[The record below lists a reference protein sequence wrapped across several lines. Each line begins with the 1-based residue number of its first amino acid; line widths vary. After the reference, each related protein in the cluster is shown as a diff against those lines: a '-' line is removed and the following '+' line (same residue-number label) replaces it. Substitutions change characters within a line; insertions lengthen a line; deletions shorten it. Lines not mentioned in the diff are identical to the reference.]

1 MDDFNSVYMLLGIV
15 ILIVLLCRFDGRFT
29 KVEKELNA
37 IKKQMD
43 DLLKG
48 QAKLASGNLK
58 SSGKVSEKVTEE
70 VAAEVLRKEKLV
82 EEEPVVPKQSIVMET
97 VAAEHS
103 QDIQEEIIEKS
114 LVGDIRKEE
123 NVQKDES
130 TEKEVVIPSVAVVS
144 VTPATPVISVT
155 PVTPGTPGSIS
166 STPSTPKPKPQPKKQ
181 VNYEKFIGENLFGKI
196 GILIFVIGVGFFVK
210 YAIDKNWI
218 NETFRTVLGFLTG
231 AALLFVAERLQ
242 KKYRTF
248 SSLLAGGAFAV
259 FYLTVAIAFHYYHIF
274 SQTVAFIIL
283 IAVTVFMS
291 VLSVIYNRRE
301 LAIIALVGGFLAPFI
316 VSSGEGS
323 YLVLFTYVSILNL
336 GMFVLSIYKKWSELP
351 IISFVFTC
359 LIMASFLLL
368 SYSSDSTIISKHLLM
383 FATLFYFIF
392 LLPVF
397 SILRGEKTQTMSRG
411 LVFVI
416 ITNNFVYLLSGI
428 LFLRNMGLSFKASG
442 LLSLFIALVNLG
454 LVLWLWKSRKDYKF
468 LVHTTLGLVLTFV
481 SITIPIQLD
490 GNYITL
496 LWASEMVLLLWL
508 YVHSKIR
515 VYEYAAKILVGLTFI
530 SYLMDVYGVVYGHH
544 SLSTIFLNSSFVTS
558 LFVGLATGAFALL
571 MEYYHQFF
579 STARRLKYSFWNP
592 LMLIISVAILYYTFM
607 MEFNLYFE
615 GATRSGAMFL
625 FTAVSISSICY
636 AFRKRFP
643 ITKHL
648 TSYTLAIG
656 ANTLVYILNIWG
668 DQWENMAFTP
678 AVLRWLTVAFV
689 IANICYVAHRYYTT
703 IGIKPRFTVY
713 INILATLI
721 WVTMV
726 RSFLWQVGVDEF
738 SAGLS
743 LSLSIAG
750 FVQMGLGMR
759 LHQKVL
765 RMVSLATFGI
775 VLLKLVFDDL
785 WAMPTIGKIIVFII
799 LGLILLILSF
809 LYQKLKDVLFKNDED
824 ATDDSASS

>member
-1 MDDFNSVYMLLGIV
+1 MLHGVIIYFIFVILNQIQNTMGDLNSVYPLLGIV

-29 KVEKELNA
+29 KIEKELDA
-37 IKKQMD
+37 IRKQMD
-43 DLLKG
+43 ALLKS
-48 QAKLASGNLK
+48 QAKMAAGDMK
-58 SSGKVSEKVTEE
+58 SSEETSEKV
-70 VAAEVLRKEKLV
+70 VAEVLPKEKTV
-82 EEEPVVPKQSIVMET
+82 EEELLVQEQGTVVET
-97 VAAEHS
+97 VVADSLKDASE
-103 QDIQEEIIEKS
+103 DIQEDILEEIIENIP
-114 LVGDIRKEE
+114 VGDTTQEG
-123 NVQKDES
+123 S
-130 TEKEVVIPSVAVVS
+130 VVPSV
-144 VTPATPVISVT
+144 TMTPVVMAPAVPT
-155 PVTPGTPGSIS
+155 A
-166 STPSTPKPKPQPKKQ
+166 PKPKKQ
-181 VNYEKFIGENLFGKI
+181 INYEKFIGENLFGKI

-283 IAVTVFMS
+283 IAITVLMS
-291 VLSVIYNRRE
+291 VLSVIYDRRE

-323 YLVLFTYVSILNL
+323 YQVLFTYVSILNL
-336 GMFVLSIYKKWSELP
+336 GMFGLSIYKKWSELP

-368 SYSSDSTIISKHLLM
+368 SYSSRSTVISGHLLM

-397 SILRGEKTQTMSRG
+397 SILRGEKMQAMSRG

-454 LVLWLWKSRKDYKF
+454 LVIWLWKNRKDYKF
-468 LVHTTLGLVLTFV
+468 LAYTTLGLVLTFV

-508 YVHSKIR
+508 YVKSKVR
-515 VYEYAAKILVGLTFI
+515 VYEYAAKVLVGLTFV
-530 SYLMDVYGVVYGHH
+530 SYLMDVYDVMSHGYRSSGA
-544 SLSTIFLNSSFVTS
+544 IFLNSSFATS

-571 MEYYHQFF
+571 MGYYYQFF

-592 LMLIISVAILYYTFM
+592 FMLIVSVAILYYTFM
-607 MEFNLYFE
+607 MEFKLYFE

-625 FTAVSISSICY
+625 FTAVSISSVCY

-648 TSYTLAIG
+648 TSYILAIG
-656 ANTLVYILNIWG
+656 ANVLVYIINIWG
-668 DQWENMAFTP
+668 DQRIWTSP
-678 AVLRWLTVAFV
+678 PVVLPWLTVAFV
-689 IANICYVAHRYYTT
+689 IANLYYVARLYYTT

-809 LYQKLKDVLFKNDED
+809 LYQKLKDVLFKNDEEEIN
-824 ATDDSASS
+824 

>member
-1 MDDFNSVYMLLGIV
+1 MLELLHSVIIYFIFVILNQIQNTMGDLNSVYLLLGIV

-29 KVEKELNA
+29 KIEKELDA

-43 DLLKG
+43 ALLKG
-48 QAKLASGNLK
+48 QAKMAAGDME
-58 SSGKVSEKVTEE
+58 SSEETSEKV
-70 VAAEVLRKEKLV
+70 VIEVLSKEKLV
-82 EEEPVVPKQSIVMET
+82 EEELLVQEPSTIVEAVVADKL
-97 VAAEHS
+97 
-103 QDIQEEIIEKS
+103 QDAPESVQESVQEEIIES
-114 LVGDIRKEE
+114 IPVMDTVREE
-123 NVQKDES
+123 SAMSPEP
-130 TEKEVVIPSVAVVS
+130 IHVAP
-144 VTPATPVISVT
+144 T
-155 PVTPGTPGSIS
+155 
-166 STPSTPKPKPQPKKQ
+166 TPKPPKKQ
-181 VNYEKFIGENLFGKI
+181 INYEKFIGENLFGKI

-283 IAVTVFMS
+283 IATTIFMS
-291 VLSVIYNRRE
+291 VLSVIYDRRE

-323 YLVLFTYVSILNL
+323 YQVLFTYVSILNL
-336 GMFVLSIYKKWSELP
+336 GMFGLSIYKKWSELP

-368 SYSSDSTIISKHLLM
+368 SYSSRSTVISGHLLM

-397 SILRGEKTQTMSRG
+397 SILRGEKIQAMSRG

-416 ITNNFVYLLSGI
+416 ITNNFIYLLSGI
-428 LFLRNMGLSFKASG
+428 LFLQNMGLSFKASG

-454 LVLWLWKSRKDYKF
+454 LVIWLWKNRKDYKF
-468 LVHTTLGLVLTFV
+468 LAYTTLGLVLTFV

-508 YVHSKIR
+508 YVKSKVR
-515 VYEYAAKILVGLTFI
+515 VYEYAAKVLVGLTFV
-530 SYLMDVYGVVYGHH
+530 SYLMDVYDVMSHGYRSSGA
-544 SLSTIFLNSSFVTS
+544 IFLNSSFATS

-571 MEYYHQFF
+571 MGYYYQFF

-592 LMLIISVAILYYTFM
+592 FMLIVSVAILYYTFM
-607 MEFNLYFE
+607 MEFKLYFE

-625 FTAVSISSICY
+625 FTAVSISSVCY

-648 TSYTLAIG
+648 TSYILAIG
-656 ANTLVYILNIWG
+656 ANVLVYIINIWD
-668 DQWENMAFTP
+668 DQRIWTSP
-678 AVLRWLTVAFV
+678 PVVLPWLTAAFV
-689 IANICYVAHRYYTT
+689 IANLYYVARLYYTT

-759 LHQKVL
+759 LHQKAM

-809 LYQKLKDVLFKNDED
+809 LYQKLKDVLFKNDEEEIN
-824 ATDDSASS
+824 

>member
-1 MDDFNSVYMLLGIV
+1 MGDLNSVYPLLGIV

-29 KVEKELNA
+29 KVEKELDT

-43 DLLKG
+43 ALLKG
-48 QAKLASGNLK
+48 QAEMAAGDIK
-58 SSGKVSEKVTEE
+58 SSEETSEKV
-70 VAAEVLRKEKLV
+70 VAEVLPKEKTV
-82 EEEPVVPKQSIVMET
+82 EEELLVQEPGIVVEAVVTDNLKDASE
-97 VAAEHS
+97 
-103 QDIQEEIIEKS
+103 DIQEEIIENIPVEDTAQKES
-114 LVGDIRKEE
+114 LM
-123 NVQKDES
+123 S
-130 TEKEVVIPSVAVVS
+130 
-144 VTPATPVISVT
+144 
-155 PVTPGTPGSIS
+155 PVTVAPVV
-166 STPSTPKPKPQPKKQ
+166 PKPKKQ

-218 NETFRTVLGFLTG
+218 NETFRTILGFLTG

-283 IAVTVFMS
+283 IAITVFMS
-291 VLSVIYNRRE
+291 VLSVIYDRRE

-323 YLVLFTYVSILNL
+323 YQVLFTYVSILNL
-336 GMFVLSIYKKWSELP
+336 GMFGLSIYKKWSELP

-368 SYSSDSTIISKHLLM
+368 SYSSRSTIISGHLLM

-397 SILRGEKTQTMSRG
+397 SILRGEKIQAMSRG

-508 YVHSKIR
+508 YVQSKIR
-515 VYEYAAKILVGLTFI
+515 VYEYAAKILVGLTFV
-530 SYLMDVYGVVYGHH
+530 SYLMDVYSVMFEHH
-544 SLSTIFLNSSFVTS
+544 SLSTIFLNSSFATS

-571 MEYYHQFF
+571 IEYYHQFF

-607 MEFNLYFE
+607 MEFSLYFE

-625 FTAVSISSICY
+625 FTAVSISSVCY
-636 AFRKRFP
+636 TFRKRFP

-648 TSYTLAIG
+648 TSYILAIG
-656 ANTLVYILNIWG
+656 ANVLVYIINIWG
-668 DQWENMAFTP
+668 DQRIWTSP
-678 AVLRWLTVAFV
+678 PVVLPWLTAAFV
-689 IANICYVAHRYYTT
+689 IANLYYVARLYYTT
-703 IGIKPRFTVY
+703 IGIKPRFTIY

-824 ATDDSASS
+824 EIN

>member
-1 MDDFNSVYMLLGIV
+1 MGDLNSVYPLLGIV

-29 KVEKELNA
+29 KMEKELDV

-43 DLLKG
+43 ALLKR
-48 QAKLASGNLK
+48 QAKMAPGDMT
-58 SSGKVSEKVTEE
+58 SSEEMPEKV
-70 VAAEVLRKEKLV
+70 VAEVLSKEKLL
-82 EEEPVVPKQSIVMET
+82 EEELVVQRQSTIVETAVVDNLKDAPKEISEDVPEK
-97 VAAEHS
+97 
-103 QDIQEEIIEKS
+103 IQEEIIEKIT
-114 LVGDIRKEE
+114 VEDIAE
-123 NVQKDES
+123 KDS
-130 TEKEVVIPSVAVVS
+130 
-144 VTPATPVISVT
+144 VISPT
-155 PVTPGTPGSIS
+155 PIAAKPI
-166 STPSTPKPKPQPKKQ
+166 TPKPSKKQ

-283 IAVTVFMS
+283 VAITIFMS
-291 VLSVIYNRRE
+291 VLSVIYDRRE

-323 YLVLFTYVSILNL
+323 YQVLFTYVSILNL
-336 GMFVLSIYKKWSELP
+336 GMFGLSIYKKWSELP

-368 SYSSDSTIISKHLLM
+368 SYSSRSTVILGHLLM

-397 SILRGEKTQTMSRG
+397 SILRGEKIQAMSRG

-428 LFLRNMGLSFKASG
+428 LFLKNMGLSFKASG

-454 LVLWLWKSRKDYKF
+454 LVLWLWKNRKEYKF

-481 SITIPIQLD
+481 SITVPIQLD

-508 YVHSKIR
+508 YVKSKIR
-515 VYEYAAKILVGLTFI
+515 VYEYAAKVLVGLTFV
-530 SYLMDVYGVVYGHH
+530 SYLMDVYSVMFEHH
-544 SLSTIFLNSSFVTS
+544 SLDTIFLNSSFATS

-571 MEYYHQFF
+571 MEYYHSFF

-592 LMLIISVAILYYTFM
+592 FMLIVSVIILYYTFM

-625 FTAVSISSICY
+625 FTAVSISSVCY

-648 TSYTLAIG
+648 TSYILTIG
-656 ANTLVYILNIWG
+656 ANVLVYIINIWG
-668 DQWENMAFTP
+668 DQRIWTSP
-678 AVLRWLTVAFV
+678 PVVLPWLTAAFV
-689 IANICYVAHRYYTT
+689 IANLYYVARMYYTS
-703 IGIKPRFTVY
+703 IGIKSRFTVY
-713 INILATLI
+713 LNILATLL
-721 WVTMV
+721 WLTMV
-726 RSFLWQVGVDEF
+726 RSFLWQVGVDDF

-759 LHQKVL
+759 LHQKLL
-765 RMVSLATFGI
+765 RMVSLATFGL

-809 LYQKLKDVLFKNDED
+809 LYQKLKDVLFKNDEEE
-824 ATDDSASS
+824 TN

>member
-1 MDDFNSVYMLLGIV
+1 MDDINTVYALLV
-15 ILIVLLCRFDGRFT
+15 LIMFFVLLSRLDNRFGKIER
-29 KVEKELNA
+29 ELNE
-37 IKKQMD
+37 IKKRMD
-43 DLLKG
+43 DYLKVQQRG
-48 QAKLASGNLK
+48 
-58 SSGKVSEKVTEE
+58 VTEKVKLEGEALKKENEDISASPQIIEKTSTLETKQQKETVPEKQKPFVETVIREALEGTREKTVETELE
-70 VAAEVLRKEKLV
+70 DVCV
-82 EEEPVVPKQSIVMET
+82 EAVPKQ
-97 VAAEHS
+97 
-103 QDIQEEIIEKS
+103 
-114 LVGDIRKEE
+114 
-123 NVQKDES
+123 
-130 TEKEVVIPSVAVVS
+130 
-144 VTPATPVISVT
+144 
-155 PVTPGTPGSIS
+155 
-166 STPSTPKPKPQPKKQ
+166 KKQ

-231 AALLFVAERLQ
+231 AVLLVVAERLQ

-274 SQTVAFIIL
+274 SQTMAFIIL
-283 IAVTVFMS
+283 IGVTVFMS
-291 VLSVIYNRRE
+291 VLSVVYNRRE
-301 LAIIALVGGFLAPFI
+301 LAIISLVGGFLAPFI

-336 GMFVLSIYKKWSELP
+336 GMFGLSIYKKWGELP
-351 IISFVFTC
+351 MISFVFTW
-359 LIMASFLLL
+359 LIMGIFLLF
-368 SYSSDSTIISKHLLM
+368 SYTSSSTVISGHLFL
-383 FATLFYFIF
+383 FTTLFYFIF

-397 SILRGEKTQTMSRG
+397 SILRGENMRTMSRG

-416 ITNNFVYLLSGI
+416 ITNNFIYLLSGA
-428 LFLRNMGLSFKASG
+428 LFLQNMGLSFKASG

-454 LVLWLWKSRKDYKF
+454 LVLWLWKNRKEYKF

-481 SITIPIQLD
+481 SITVPIQLD

-508 YVHSKIR
+508 YVKSKIR
-515 VYEYAAKILVGLTFI
+515 VYEYAAKVLVGLTFV
-530 SYLMDVYGVVYGHH
+530 SYLMDVYGVMFEHH
-544 SLSTIFLNSSFVTS
+544 SLDTIFLNSSFATS

-571 MEYYHQFF
+571 MEYYHSFF

-592 LMLIISVAILYYTFM
+592 FMLIVSVIILYYTFM

-625 FTAVSISSICY
+625 FTAISISSVCY

-648 TSYTLAIG
+648 TSYILTIG
-656 ANTLVYILNIWG
+656 ANVLVYIINIWG
-668 DQWENMAFTP
+668 DQRIWTSP
-678 AVLRWLTVAFV
+678 PVVLPWLTAVFV
-689 IANICYVAHRYYTT
+689 IANLYYVARMYYTS
-703 IGIKPRFTVY
+703 IGIKSRFTVY
-713 INILATLI
+713 LNILATLL
-721 WVTMV
+721 WLTMV
-726 RSFLWQVGVDEF
+726 RSFLWQVGVDDF

-759 LHQKVL
+759 LHQKLL
-765 RMVSLATFGI
+765 RMVSLATFGL

-809 LYQKLKDVLFKNDED
+809 LYQKLKDVLFKNDEEE
-824 ATDDSASS
+824 TN

>member
-1 MDDFNSVYMLLGIV
+1 MDDINTVYALLV
-15 ILIVLLCRFDGRFT
+15 LIMFFVLLSRLDNRFGKIER
-29 KVEKELNA
+29 ELNE
-37 IKKQMD
+37 IKKRMD
-43 DLLKG
+43 DYLKVQQRG
-48 QAKLASGNLK
+48 
-58 SSGKVSEKVTEE
+58 VTEKVKPEGEALKKENEDISASPQIIEKTSTLETKQQKETVPEKQKPVVETVIREALEGTREKTVETELE
-70 VAAEVLRKEKLV
+70 DVCV
-82 EEEPVVPKQSIVMET
+82 EAVPKQ
-97 VAAEHS
+97 
-103 QDIQEEIIEKS
+103 
-114 LVGDIRKEE
+114 
-123 NVQKDES
+123 
-130 TEKEVVIPSVAVVS
+130 
-144 VTPATPVISVT
+144 
-155 PVTPGTPGSIS
+155 
-166 STPSTPKPKPQPKKQ
+166 KKQ

-231 AALLFVAERLQ
+231 AVLLAVAERLQ

-274 SQTVAFIIL
+274 SQTMAFIIL
-283 IAVTVFMS
+283 IGVTVFMS
-291 VLSVIYNRRE
+291 VLSVVYNRRE
-301 LAIIALVGGFLAPFI
+301 LAIISLVGGFLAPFI

-336 GMFVLSIYKKWSELP
+336 GMFGLSIYKKWGELP
-351 IISFVFTC
+351 MISFVFTW
-359 LIMASFLLL
+359 LIMGIFLLF
-368 SYSSDSTIISKHLLM
+368 SYTSSSTVISGHLFL
-383 FATLFYFIF
+383 FTTLFYFIF

-397 SILRGEKTQTMSRG
+397 SILRGEDMRTMSRG

-416 ITNNFVYLLSGI
+416 ITNNFIYLLSGA
-428 LFLRNMGLSFKASG
+428 LFLQNMGLSFKASG

-454 LVLWLWKSRKDYKF
+454 LVLWLWKNRKEYKF

-481 SITIPIQLD
+481 SITVPIQLD

-508 YVHSKIR
+508 YVKSKIR
-515 VYEYAAKILVGLTFI
+515 VYEYAAKVLVGLTFV
-530 SYLMDVYGVVYGHH
+530 SYLMDVYSVMFEHH
-544 SLSTIFLNSSFVTS
+544 SLDTIFLNSSFATS

-571 MEYYHQFF
+571 MEYYHSFF

-592 LMLIISVAILYYTFM
+592 FMLIVSVIILYYTFM

-625 FTAVSISSICY
+625 FTAISISSVCY

-648 TSYTLAIG
+648 TSYILTIG
-656 ANTLVYILNIWG
+656 ANVLVYIINIWG
-668 DQWENMAFTP
+668 DQRIWTSP
-678 AVLRWLTVAFV
+678 PVVLPWLTAVFV
-689 IANICYVAHRYYTT
+689 IANLYYVARMYYTS
-703 IGIKPRFTVY
+703 IGIKSRFTVY
-713 INILATLI
+713 LNILATLL
-721 WVTMV
+721 WLTMV
-726 RSFLWQVGVDEF
+726 RSFLWQVGVDDF

-759 LHQKVL
+759 LHQKLL
-765 RMVSLATFGI
+765 RMVSLATFGL

-809 LYQKLKDVLFKNDED
+809 LYQKLKDVLFKNDEEE
-824 ATDDSASS
+824 TN

>member
-1 MDDFNSVYMLLGIV
+1 MDDFNTVYALLVLVMLF
-15 ILIVLLCRFDGRFT
+15 ILLSRLDNRFG
-29 KVEKELNA
+29 KIEKELHE
-37 IKKQMD
+37 IKKRMED
-43 DLLKG
+43 YLKV
-48 QAKLASGNLK
+48 QQNSVAEASK
-58 SSGKVSEKVTEE
+58 PKEEISEKETKDIPVMPQ
-70 VAAEVLRKEKLV
+70 AAEHVKAVKTGQREEAVQEKH
-82 EEEPVVPKQSIVMET
+82 EPVVEAVVRETLEKTPEKTLETRMEE
-97 VAAEHS
+97 VCVEA
-103 QDIQEEIIEKS
+103 
-114 LVGDIRKEE
+114 VRKESA
-123 NVQKDES
+123 ES
-130 TEKEVVIPSVAVVS
+130 STVPVVL
-144 VTPATPVISVT
+144 VTPATPVVPT
-155 PVTPGTPGSIS
+155 V
-166 STPSTPKPKPQPKKQ
+166 PKQKKQ

-231 AALLFVAERLQ
+231 AVLLAVAERLQ

-274 SQTVAFIIL
+274 SQTMAFIIL
-283 IAVTVFMS
+283 IGVTVFMS
-291 VLSVIYNRRE
+291 ILSVVYNRRE
-301 LAIIALVGGFLAPFI
+301 LAIISLVGGFLAPFI

-336 GMFVLSIYKKWSELP
+336 GMFGLSIYKKWSELP
-351 IISFVFTC
+351 MISFVFTC
-359 LIMASFLLL
+359 LIMGIFLLFN
-368 SYSSDSTIISKHLLM
+368 YTSSSTVISNHLFW

-397 SILRGEKTQTMSRG
+397 SILRGENMRTMSRG

-416 ITNNFVYLLSGI
+416 ITNNFIYLLSGA

-454 LVLWLWKSRKDYKF
+454 LVLWLWKNRKEYKF

-481 SITIPIQLD
+481 SITVPIQLD

-508 YVHSKIR
+508 YVKSKIR
-515 VYEYAAKILVGLTFI
+515 VYEYAAKVLVGLTFV
-530 SYLMDVYGVVYGHH
+530 SYLMDVYSVMFEHH
-544 SLSTIFLNSSFVTS
+544 SLDTIFLNSSFATS

-571 MEYYHQFF
+571 MEYYHSFF

-592 LMLIISVAILYYTFM
+592 FMLIVSVIILYYTFM

-615 GATRSGAMFL
+615 GATRSGVMFL
-625 FTAVSISSICY
+625 FTAISISSVCY

-648 TSYTLAIG
+648 TSYILTIG
-656 ANTLVYILNIWG
+656 ANVLVYIINIWG
-668 DQWENMAFTP
+668 DQRIWTSP
-678 AVLRWLTVAFV
+678 PVVLPWLTAVFV
-689 IANICYVAHRYYTT
+689 IANLYYVARMYYTS
-703 IGIKPRFTVY
+703 IGIKSRFTVY
-713 INILATLI
+713 LNILATLL
-721 WVTMV
+721 WLTMV
-726 RSFLWQVGVDEF
+726 RSFLWQVGVDDF

-759 LHQKVL
+759 LHQKLL
-765 RMVSLATFGI
+765 RMVSLATFGL

-809 LYQKLKDVLFKNDED
+809 LYQKLKDVLFKNDEEE
-824 ATDDSASS
+824 TN

>member
-1 MDDFNSVYMLLGIV
+1 MDDINTVYALLV
-15 ILIVLLCRFDGRFT
+15 LIMFFVLLSRLDNRFGKIER
-29 KVEKELNA
+29 ELNE
-37 IKKQMD
+37 IKKRMD
-43 DLLKG
+43 DYLKVQQRG
-48 QAKLASGNLK
+48 
-58 SSGKVSEKVTEE
+58 VTEKVKPEGE
-70 VAAEVLRKEKLV
+70 ALKKEN
-82 EEEPVVPKQSIVMET
+82 E
-97 VAAEHS
+97 
-103 QDIQEEIIEKS
+103 DISASPQIIEKTS
-114 LVGDIRKEE
+114 TLETKQQKETVPEKQKPVVETVIREALEGTREKTVE
-123 NVQKDES
+123 
-130 TEKEVVIPSVAVVS
+130 TELEDVCVEAV
-144 VTPATPVISVT
+144 PR
-155 PVTPGTPGSIS
+155 
-166 STPSTPKPKPQPKKQ
+166 QKKQ

-231 AALLFVAERLQ
+231 AVLLAVAERLQ

-283 IAVTVFMS
+283 VAITIFMS
-291 VLSVIYNRRE
+291 VLSVIYDRRE

-323 YLVLFTYVSILNL
+323 YQVLFTYVSILNL
-336 GMFVLSIYKKWSELP
+336 GMFGLSIYKKWSELP

-368 SYSSDSTIISKHLLM
+368 SYSSRSTVISGHLLM

-397 SILRGEKTQTMSRG
+397 SILRGEKIQAMSRG

-428 LFLRNMGLSFKASG
+428 LFLKNMGLSFKASG

-454 LVLWLWKSRKDYKF
+454 LVLWLWKNRKEYKF

-481 SITIPIQLD
+481 SITVPIQLD

-508 YVHSKIR
+508 YVKSKIR
-515 VYEYAAKILVGLTFI
+515 VYEYAAKVLVGLTFV
-530 SYLMDVYGVVYGHH
+530 SYLMDVYSVMFEHH
-544 SLSTIFLNSSFVTS
+544 SLDTIFLNSSFATS

-571 MEYYHQFF
+571 MEYYHSFF

-592 LMLIISVAILYYTFM
+592 FMLIVSVIILYYTFM

-625 FTAVSISSICY
+625 FTAISISSVCY

-648 TSYTLAIG
+648 TSYILTIG
-656 ANTLVYILNIWG
+656 ANVLVYIINIWG
-668 DQWENMAFTP
+668 DQRIWTSP
-678 AVLRWLTVAFV
+678 PVVLPWLTAAFV
-689 IANICYVAHRYYTT
+689 IANLYYVARMYYTS
-703 IGIKPRFTVY
+703 IGIKSRFTVY
-713 INILATLI
+713 LNILATLL
-721 WVTMV
+721 WLTMV
-726 RSFLWQVGVDEF
+726 RSFLWQVGVDDF

-759 LHQKVL
+759 LHQKLL

-809 LYQKLKDVLFKNDED
+809 LYQKLKDVLFKNDEEE
-824 ATDDSASS
+824 TN

>member
-1 MDDFNSVYMLLGIV
+1 MGDLNSVYLLLGIV

-29 KVEKELNA
+29 KIEKELDA

-43 DLLKG
+43 ALLKG
-48 QAKLASGNLK
+48 QAKMAAGDMK
-58 SSGKVSEKVTEE
+58 SSEETSEKV
-70 VAAEVLRKEKLV
+70 VIEVLSKEKLV
-82 EEEPVVPKQSIVMET
+82 EEELLVQEPSTIVEAVVADKL
-97 VAAEHS
+97 
-103 QDIQEEIIEKS
+103 QDAPESVQESVQEEIIES
-114 LVGDIRKEE
+114 IPVMDTVREE
-123 NVQKDES
+123 SAMSPEP
-130 TEKEVVIPSVAVVS
+130 IHVAP
-144 VTPATPVISVT
+144 T
-155 PVTPGTPGSIS
+155 
-166 STPSTPKPKPQPKKQ
+166 TPKPPKKQ
-181 VNYEKFIGENLFGKI
+181 INYEKFIGENLFGKI

-231 AALLFVAERLQ
+231 AALLIVAERLQ

-283 IAVTVFMS
+283 IATTIFMS
-291 VLSVIYNRRE
+291 VLSVIYDRRE

-323 YLVLFTYVSILNL
+323 YQVLFTYVSILNL
-336 GMFVLSIYKKWSELP
+336 GMFGLSIYKKWSELP

-368 SYSSDSTIISKHLLM
+368 SYSSRSTVISGHLLM

-397 SILRGEKTQTMSRG
+397 SILRGEKIQAMSRG

-416 ITNNFVYLLSGI
+416 ITNNFIYLLSGI
-428 LFLRNMGLSFKASG
+428 LFLQNMGLSFKASG

-454 LVLWLWKSRKDYKF
+454 LVIWLWKNRKDYKF
-468 LVHTTLGLVLTFV
+468 LAYTTLGLVLTFV

-508 YVHSKIR
+508 YVKSKVR
-515 VYEYAAKILVGLTFI
+515 VYEYAAKVLVGLTFV
-530 SYLMDVYGVVYGHH
+530 SYLMDVYDVMSHGYRSSGA
-544 SLSTIFLNSSFVTS
+544 IFLNSSFATS

-571 MEYYHQFF
+571 MGYYYQFF

-592 LMLIISVAILYYTFM
+592 FMLIVSVAILYYTFM
-607 MEFNLYFE
+607 MEFKLYFE

-625 FTAVSISSICY
+625 FTAVSISSVCY

-648 TSYTLAIG
+648 TSYILAIG
-656 ANTLVYILNIWG
+656 ANVLVYIINIWG
-668 DQWENMAFTP
+668 DQRIWTSP
-678 AVLRWLTVAFV
+678 PVVLPWLTAAFV
-689 IANICYVAHRYYTT
+689 IANLYYVARLYYTT

-809 LYQKLKDVLFKNDED
+809 LYQKLKDVLFKNDEEEIN
-824 ATDDSASS
+824 

>member
-1 MDDFNSVYMLLGIV
+1 MGDLNSVYPLLGIV

-29 KVEKELNA
+29 KIEKELDA

-43 DLLKG
+43 ALLKR
-48 QAKLASGNLK
+48 QAKMAPGDMT
-58 SSGKVSEKVTEE
+58 SSEEMPEKV
-70 VAAEVLRKEKLV
+70 VAEVLSKEKLL
-82 EEEPVVPKQSIVMET
+82 EEELVVQRQSTIVETAVVDNLKDAPKEISEDVPEK
-97 VAAEHS
+97 
-103 QDIQEEIIEKS
+103 IQEEIIEKIT
-114 LVGDIRKEE
+114 VEDIAE
-123 NVQKDES
+123 KDS
-130 TEKEVVIPSVAVVS
+130 
-144 VTPATPVISVT
+144 VISPT
-155 PVTPGTPGSIS
+155 PIAAKPI
-166 STPSTPKPKPQPKKQ
+166 TPKPSKKQ

-283 IAVTVFMS
+283 VAITIFMS
-291 VLSVIYNRRE
+291 VLSVIYDRRE

-323 YLVLFTYVSILNL
+323 YQVLFTYVSILNL
-336 GMFVLSIYKKWSELP
+336 GMFGLSIYKKWSELP

-368 SYSSDSTIISKHLLM
+368 SYSSRSTVISGHLLM

-397 SILRGEKTQTMSRG
+397 SILRGEKIQAMSRG

-428 LFLRNMGLSFKASG
+428 LFLKNMGLSFKASG

-454 LVLWLWKSRKDYKF
+454 LVLWLWKNRKEYKF

-481 SITIPIQLD
+481 SITVPIQLD

-508 YVHSKIR
+508 YVKSKIR
-515 VYEYAAKILVGLTFI
+515 VYEYAAKVLVGLTFV
-530 SYLMDVYGVVYGHH
+530 SYLMDVYSVMFEHH
-544 SLSTIFLNSSFVTS
+544 SLDTIFLNSSFATS

-571 MEYYHQFF
+571 MEYYHSFF

-592 LMLIISVAILYYTFM
+592 FMLIVSVIILYYTFM
-607 MEFNLYFE
+607 MEFSLYFE

-625 FTAVSISSICY
+625 FTAISISSVCY

-648 TSYTLAIG
+648 TSYILTIG
-656 ANTLVYILNIWG
+656 ANVLVYIINIWG
-668 DQWENMAFTP
+668 DQRIWTSP
-678 AVLRWLTVAFV
+678 PVVLPWLTAVFV
-689 IANICYVAHRYYTT
+689 IANLYYVARMYYTS
-703 IGIKPRFTVY
+703 IGIKSRFTVY
-713 INILATLI
+713 LNILATLL
-721 WVTMV
+721 WLTMV
-726 RSFLWQVGVDEF
+726 RSFLWQVGVDDF

-809 LYQKLKDVLFKNDED
+809 LYQKLKDVLFKNDEEE
-824 ATDDSASS
+824 TN

>member
-1 MDDFNSVYMLLGIV
+1 MLELLHGVIICFIFVILNQIQNTMGDLNSVYPLLGIV

-29 KVEKELNA
+29 KVEKELDT

-43 DLLKG
+43 ALLKG
-48 QAKLASGNLK
+48 QAEMAAGDIK
-58 SSGKVSEKVTEE
+58 SSEETSEKV
-70 VAAEVLRKEKLV
+70 VAEVLPKEKTV
-82 EEEPVVPKQSIVMET
+82 EEELLVQEPGIVVEAV
-97 VAAEHS
+97 VADSLKDASE
-103 QDIQEEIIEKS
+103 DIQEDILEEIIENIP
-114 LVGDIRKEE
+114 VGDTT
-123 NVQKDES
+123 QKGS
-130 TEKEVVIPSVAVVS
+130 VVPSV
-144 VTPATPVISVT
+144 TMTPVVMAPAAPT
-155 PVTPGTPGSIS
+155 A
-166 STPSTPKPKPQPKKQ
+166 PKPKKQ
-181 VNYEKFIGENLFGKI
+181 INYEKFIGENLFGKI

-283 IAVTVFMS
+283 IAITVFMS
-291 VLSVIYNRRE
+291 VLSVIYDRRE

-323 YLVLFTYVSILNL
+323 YQVLFTYVSILNL
-336 GMFVLSIYKKWSELP
+336 GMFGLSIYKKWSELP

-368 SYSSDSTIISKHLLM
+368 SYSSRSTIISGHLLM

-397 SILRGEKTQTMSRG
+397 SILRGEKIQAMSRG

-508 YVHSKIR
+508 YVQSKIR
-515 VYEYAAKILVGLTFI
+515 VYEYAAKILVGLTFV
-530 SYLMDVYGVVYGHH
+530 SYLMDVYSVMFEHH
-544 SLSTIFLNSSFVTS
+544 SLSTIFLNSSFATS

-607 MEFNLYFE
+607 MEFSLYFE

-625 FTAVSISSICY
+625 FTAVSISSVCY
-636 AFRKRFP
+636 TFRKRFP

-648 TSYTLAIG
+648 TSYILAIG
-656 ANTLVYILNIWG
+656 ANVLVYIINIWG
-668 DQWENMAFTP
+668 DQRIWTSP
-678 AVLRWLTVAFV
+678 PVVLPWLTAAFV
-689 IANICYVAHRYYTT
+689 IANLYYVARLYYTT
-703 IGIKPRFTVY
+703 IGIKPRFTIY

-765 RMVSLATFGI
+765 RMVSLTTFGI

-809 LYQKLKDVLFKNDED
+809 LYQKLKDVLFKNDEEEIN
-824 ATDDSASS
+824 

>member
-1 MDDFNSVYMLLGIV
+1 MDDINTVYALLV
-15 ILIVLLCRFDGRFT
+15 LIMFFVLLSRLDNRFGKIER
-29 KVEKELNA
+29 ELNE
-37 IKKQMD
+37 IKKRMD
-43 DLLKG
+43 DYLKVQQRG
-48 QAKLASGNLK
+48 
-58 SSGKVSEKVTEE
+58 VTEKVKPEGEALKKENEDISASPQIIEKTSTLETKQQKETVPEKQKPVVETVIREALEGTREKTVETELE
-70 VAAEVLRKEKLV
+70 DVCV
-82 EEEPVVPKQSIVMET
+82 EAVPKQ
-97 VAAEHS
+97 
-103 QDIQEEIIEKS
+103 
-114 LVGDIRKEE
+114 
-123 NVQKDES
+123 
-130 TEKEVVIPSVAVVS
+130 
-144 VTPATPVISVT
+144 
-155 PVTPGTPGSIS
+155 
-166 STPSTPKPKPQPKKQ
+166 KKQ

-231 AALLFVAERLQ
+231 AVLLAVAERLQ

-274 SQTVAFIIL
+274 SQTMAFIIL
-283 IAVTVFMS
+283 IGVTVFMS
-291 VLSVIYNRRE
+291 VLSVVYNRRE
-301 LAIIALVGGFLAPFI
+301 LAIISLVGGFLAPFI

-336 GMFVLSIYKKWSELP
+336 GMFGLSIYKKWGELP
-351 IISFVFTC
+351 MISFVFTW
-359 LIMASFLLL
+359 LIMGIFLLF
-368 SYSSDSTIISKHLLM
+368 SYTSSSTVISGHLFL
-383 FATLFYFIF
+383 FTTLFYFIF

-397 SILRGEKTQTMSRG
+397 SILRGENMRTMSRG

-416 ITNNFVYLLSGI
+416 ITNNFIYLLSGA

-454 LVLWLWKSRKDYKF
+454 LVLWLWKNRKEYKF

-481 SITIPIQLD
+481 SITVPIQLD

-508 YVHSKIR
+508 YVKSKIR
-515 VYEYAAKILVGLTFI
+515 VYEYAAKVLVGLTFV
-530 SYLMDVYGVVYGHH
+530 SYLMDVYSVMFEHH
-544 SLSTIFLNSSFVTS
+544 SLDTIFLNSSFATS

-571 MEYYHQFF
+571 MEYYHSFF

-592 LMLIISVAILYYTFM
+592 FMLIVSVIILYYTFM

-625 FTAVSISSICY
+625 FTTISISSVCY

-648 TSYTLAIG
+648 TSYILTIG
-656 ANTLVYILNIWG
+656 ANVLVYIINIWG
-668 DQWENMAFTP
+668 DQRIWTSP
-678 AVLRWLTVAFV
+678 PVVLPWLTAVFV
-689 IANICYVAHRYYTT
+689 IANLYYVARMYYTS
-703 IGIKPRFTVY
+703 IGIKSRFTVY
-713 INILATLI
+713 LNILATLL
-721 WVTMV
+721 WLTMV
-726 RSFLWQVGVDEF
+726 RSFLWQVGVDDF

-759 LHQKVL
+759 LHQKLL
-765 RMVSLATFGI
+765 RMVSLATFGL

-809 LYQKLKDVLFKNDED
+809 LYQKLKDVLFKNDEEE
-824 ATDDSASS
+824 TN